1 MDSQEYT
8 TQDFHDPFLDGKDF
22 ANEALTLSFPYLSF

>member
-8 TQDFHDPFLDGKDF
+8 TQDFHDPFLDGKHFQYVLID
-22 ANEALTLSFPYLSF
+22 YQ